1 MFHDV
6 PGRDMKSEVQ
16 MATRRDLLMGAT
28 LAAAAKATAALVNP
42 LSSAPVQAPP
52 QSNYLVKVGLE
63 EHFLVPE
70 FIDYFAET
78 YQNISPQIAKFGLET
93 LQDLG
98 DRRIAI
104 MDEHEIDFQVLSIA
118 GPGVQVERDT
128 AVAVKR
134 SKAAN
139 DFLAREVQKR
149 PTRYGGF
156 AHLPMQDPAEA
167 ANELERCVH
176 NLGFQGAMI
185 NGQTNGEY
193 LDHDKYSVFW
203 ERVAALQAAIYLH
216 PGNPVDHPA
225 MYAGHPELWGPVCSW
240 AFETATHALRI
251 VFSGV
256 FERYHGATLILGH
269 MGETLPLNLWRFD
282 SRWPVSH
289 RGSMNL
295 AQPPSFYI
303 KRNIAI
309 TTSGVCSDI
318 SLRCALDAMGT
329 DRVMFSV
336 DYPFEKPEL
345 AVRFIREARVS
356 EPERTQVASENARRI
371 LRIDRPIGKM
381 NS

>member
-1 MFHDV
+1 
-6 PGRDMKSEVQ
+6 
-16 MATRRDLLMGAT
+16 MATRRDLLKGAT
-28 LAAAAKATAALVNP
+28 LAAAARATAAFGGASP
-42 LSSAPVQAPP
+42 SSLAPEPA
-52 QSNYLVKVGLE
+52 QSKLLKIGLE

-70 FIDYFAET
+70 FIDYFATT
-78 YQNISPQIAKFGLET
+78 YPNISPQIAKLGLEA

-118 GPGVQVERDT
+118 GPGVQVEKDT
-128 AVAVKR
+128 AIAVKR
-134 SKAAN
+134 SKASN
-139 DFLAREVQKR
+139 DFLAKEIQKR

-156 AHLPMQDPAEA
+156 AHLPMQNPAEA
-167 ANELERCVH
+167 AAELERCVH
-176 NLGFQGAMI
+176 ALGFQGAMI

-193 LDHDKYSVFW
+193 LDLDKYSVFW
-203 ERVAALQAAIYLH
+203 ERVAALRVPIYLH

-225 MYAGHPELWGPVCSW
+225 MYGDHPELWGPVCSW
-240 AFETATHALRI
+240 AFETATHALRL
-251 VFSGV
+251 VFSGG
-256 FERYHGATLILGH
+256 FERYPGVTLVLGH

-289 RGSMNL
+289 RGSMTL

-329 DRVMFSV
+329 DKVMFSV
-336 DYPFEKPEL
+336 DYPFERPEL
-345 AVRFIREARVS
+345 ATQFIREARVS
-356 EPERTQVASENARRI
+356 EVERRQVASENARRI
-371 LRIDRPIGKM
+371 MRIDRPIGRM
-381 NS
+381 SQG